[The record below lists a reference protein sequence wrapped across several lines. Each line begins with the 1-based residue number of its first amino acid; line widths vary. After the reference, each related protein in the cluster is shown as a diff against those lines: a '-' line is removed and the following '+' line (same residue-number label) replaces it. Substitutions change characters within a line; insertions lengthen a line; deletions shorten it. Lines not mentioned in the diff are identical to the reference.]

1 MRSLNQPFFPLLL
14 AVFPVVSLY
23 AHNQQHFL
31 IGVVLLPM
39 AASLLMVLLCIA
51 VFYCLL
57 RNLRKAALMAG
68 VCYGLLILYNPLF
81 EWWEAVRI
89 ETAFLVIGPLK
100 IIAVVAFLIL
110 VGSFVVLLRTKLPLT
125 NPTIVMNVVA
135 LTMLLPPVIDVLQY
149 NWADSQGA
157 DPGITGVE
165 ARLPIG
171 RAGPSSATLPSIY
184 HIVLDGHGRDDIYAD
199 YFDFDN
205 AGLRQ
210 FFVDKGF
217 LLSRVSRS
225 NYTQTAL
232 SFASML
238 NGDYLQELL
247 GDLDSRAGKD
257 DRAPV
262 FRLIR
267 DNAVFAALAKAGYR
281 IQSYDSGY
289 AGTDFSGTSVKTLS
303 PNYAGLLGFG
313 FLDEFQSEF
322 LNLTPLPRILTLVL
336 GRDRLSNFAIRRER
350 IEFAFDNLGKP
361 WTIGEGAGRNFSP
374 TYNLVHILGPHGPH
388 LYRADGTPFNPTEAN
403 ATGDSCAII
412 GEGGVASEVYIER
425 HVNYVQY
432 LNQRL
437 MQAIERIL
445 QSHEQQVIILVT
457 SDHGPG
463 SSCEADNL
471 LKPAYLRERTAILL
485 ALYLPDREKGAAFL
499 RQTPVNL
506 YRLLFN
512 QYLGADLPL
521 LPNKVFFS
529 SSARPFALV
538 DVTVLTAPECRNDRQ
553 GSDEADHTVCRAE
566 E

>member
-1 MRSLNQPFFPLLL
+1 MRFLTQPFFPLLL

-81 EWWEAVRI
+81 EWWEPVRI

-157 DPGITGVE
+157 DPGIKGVE

-267 DNAVFAALAKAGYR
+267 DNAVFATLAKAGYR

-303 PNYAGLLGFG
+303 PNHAGLLGFG

-412 GEGGVASEVYIER
+412 GEGGVTSEVYIER

-485 ALYLPDREKGAAFL
+485 AVYLPDREKAAAFL

>member
-1 MRSLNQPFFPLLL
+1 MRFLNQPFFPLLL
-14 AVFPVVSLY
+14 AIFPVVFLY

-31 IGVVLLPM
+31 IGVVLLPI
-39 AASLLMVLLCIA
+39 AASLLVALLCIA
-51 VFYCLL
+51 VFYGLF
-57 RNLRKAALMAG
+57 RNLRKAALMTG

-100 IIAVVAFLIL
+100 IIAVLAIFVI

-125 NPTIVMNVVA
+125 NPTIVMNVVS
-135 LTMLLPPVIDVLQY
+135 LTMLLPPVIDMVQY

-157 DPGITGVE
+157 DPSIKGVAE
-165 ARLPIG
+165 RLPIG
-171 RAGPSSATLPSIY
+171 RAGPPSATLPSIY
-184 HIVLDGHGRDDIYAD
+184 HIVLDGYGRDDIYAE

-210 FFVDKGF
+210 FFADKGF
-217 LLSRVSRS
+217 LLSLTSRS

-257 DRAPV
+257 DRAAV
-262 FRLIR
+262 FSLIR
-267 DNAVFAALAKAGYR
+267 DNAVFATLAKAGYR

-289 AGTDFSGTSVKTLS
+289 FGTDFSGTSVKTLS
-303 PNYAGLLGFG
+303 PNHAGLLGFG

-322 LNLTPLPRILTLVL
+322 LNLTPLPRILTLVV
-336 GRDRLSNFAIRRER
+336 GHDRFSNFAIRRER
-350 IEFAFDNLGKP
+350 IEFAFDNMGKP
-361 WTIGEGAGRNFSP
+361 WTLGEGAGRNFSP

-388 LYRADGTPFNPTEAN
+388 LDRADGKSFNPTEAK

-412 GEGGVASEVYIER
+412 GEGGVTPGVYIER

-445 QSHEQQVIILVT
+445 QIHEQRVIILVT

-471 LKPAYLRERTAILL
+471 LKPAYLRERTANLL

-499 RQTPVNL
+499 SQTPVNL

-529 SSARPFALV
+529 SSERPFALV
-538 DVTVLTAPECRNDRQ
+538 DVIAMTTQECRSDRR
-553 GSDEADHTVCRAE
+553 GTDEAYHTVCQAE